1 MMEHRAK
8 KRNHGP
14 TSDKARG
21 KGRNRDHA
29 AKQKLRVA
37 REEAKP
43 GQTKGPLP
51 SKYLPGACQPD
62 SCGEEAAC
70 VPHNDTMHSCWCTS
84 NGMPVT
90 EDLKCPRNTAKYFP
104 GVCQPESCGTEA
116 ACVQYNNSMH
126 TCWCTSN
133 GLPVTED
140 LNCPRSTVPVTLKP
154 IYNVIPP
161 GPSNASAE
169 SKYAASPPTAQ
180 VSKSLI
186 SARGD
191 IYAESTSANG
201 SLIESGVTAGM
212 GTLIIGTVF
221 GAVVLILL
229 VSIAAFYLK
238 KRICRLD
245 GKPKPYGVYGAGNV
259 VPVTG
264 PGTPGDDDTNKSQVL
279 LLDRNT
285 LTFLEEVGEG
295 CFGKVHKGLLR
306 TATEEQVVAIKVLK
320 ESAGRSATE
329 DFVREVSI
337 MSAFRHANILA
348 LVGVVYR
355 DDINASP
362 WMVFEYMEWG
372 DLAGV
377 LRGSRGGGRPGP
389 PLDEPALLHVALQIA
404 RGMQYLAS
412 RRFVH
417 RDLAARNCL
426 VGANLTVKI
435 ADFGMSRDVYT
446 CDYYKMAGERPMPV
460 RWMSPESIVY
470 ARFTHESD
478 VWSYGV
484 VLWEIYSRGKQP
496 FYGHN
501 NDSATKLILRGIL
514 LVPPE
519 DCPRFAFD
527 LMRACWKAEP
537 LERIGFDEICRKLDL
552 AATGD
557 EKAMQIRLPRPPPP
571 PQDSTGYLI
580 PKEQAPVDYLKL
592 SLPMPEEDAEA
603 ASDSSEEDDD
613 EEFT

>member
-1 MMEHRAK
+1 MTDWKAK
-8 KRNHGP
+8 KRNYSYISEKPKG
-14 TSDKARG
+14 KRG
-21 KGRNRDHA
+21 RGRNHA
-29 AKQKLRVA
+29 ARLKLRVA

-43 GQTKGPLP
+43 GQIQTPP
-51 SKYLPGACQPD
+51 PI
-62 SCGEEAAC
+62 
-70 VPHNDTMHSCWCTS
+70 
-84 NGMPVT
+84 
-90 EDLKCPRNTAKYFP
+90 KYFP
-104 GVCQPESCGTEA
+104 GTCQEQSCGTEA
-116 ACVQYNNSMH
+116 ACNPYNSTTH
-126 TCWCTSN
+126 FCRCTSN
-133 GLPVTED
+133 GQPVTEETK
-140 LNCPRSTVPVTLKP
+140 CPRSTVPVTLKP

-161 GPSNASAE
+161 RTSNVSADSRYLPSPS
-169 SKYAASPPTAQ
+169 TAQ
-180 VSKSLI
+180 VSKSLT
-186 SARGD
+186 SERGETLS
-191 IYAESTSANG
+191 AESSSTNG
-201 SLIESGVTAGM
+201 PIIDAGVNLSMGALIASTVSGA
-212 GTLIIGTVF
+212 I
-221 GAVVLILL
+221 VLIVI
-229 VSIAAFYLK
+229 VSIVILFLRR
-238 KRICRLD
+238 RICHVD
-245 GKPKPYGVYGAGNV
+245 GKPQPRVRPGEPLLAERYITNPQYGVYGASHV
-259 VPVTG
+259 IPVSG
-264 PGTPGDDDTNKSQVL
+264 PGISGADSDDTNKSQVQL
-279 LLDRNT
+279 IDRNT

-306 TATEEQVVAIKVLK
+306 TAVEEQVVAIKVLK

-337 MSAFRHANILA
+337 MSAFRHPNILA

-355 DDINASP
+355 DDIEASP

-501 NDSATKLILRGIL
+501 NDSATRLILQGIL

-519 DCPRFAFD
+519 DCPRFAFE
-527 LMRACWKAEP
+527 LMRACWKTDP
-537 LERIGFDEICRKLDL
+537 QDRIAFNEICTKLEL

-557 EKAMQIRLPRPPPP
+557 GKALQMRLPCPPTP

-580 PKEQAPVDYLKL
+580 PKEQIPVDYLKL
-592 SLPMPEEDAEA
+592 SLPLPEDGDTEA

-613 EEFT
+613 EEYT

>member
-1 MMEHRAK
+1 MTETKAK
-8 KRNHGP
+8 KRNHRQ
-14 TSDKARG
+14 TSEKPKGKRG
-21 KGRNRDHA
+21 RFRDHVE
-29 AKQKLRVA
+29 KLKLRVA
-37 REEAKP
+37 REEARPEKP
-43 GQTKGPLP
+43 QEPPPTKYFQG
-51 SKYLPGACQPD
+51 SCKAQ
-62 SCGEEAAC
+62 SCGKEAAC
-70 VPHNDTMHSCWCTS
+70 
-84 NGMPVT
+84 MP
-90 EDLKCPRNTAKYFP
+90 
-104 GVCQPESCGTEA
+104 
-116 ACVQYNNSMH
+116 YNSTVH
-126 TCWCTSN
+126 FCRCTSN

-140 LNCPRSTVPVTLKP
+140 FKCPRSTVPVTLKP

-161 GPSNASAE
+161 RTSSNVSAD
-169 SKYAASPPTAQ
+169 SRYPPSPPTAQ
-180 VSKSLI
+180 ISKSLT
-186 SARGD
+186 SERGD
-191 IYAESTSANG
+191 IIAESTSTKGAMMD
-201 SLIESGVTAGM
+201 SAMTASM
-212 GTLIIGTVF
+212 STLIAASVS
-221 GAVVLILL
+221 GAVVLIVFVSL
-229 VSIAAFYLK
+229 VALFLR
-238 KRICRLD
+238 KRTCQVD
-245 GKPKPYGVYGAGNV
+245 GKPQPRVRPGEPLLAERYITNPQYGVYGASNALP
-259 VPVTG
+259 VPG
-264 PGTPGDDDTNKSQVL
+264 SGTPGANDSDDTNKSQVR
-279 LLDRNT
+279 LLDRNA

-295 CFGKVHKGLLR
+295 CFGKVHKGLYR
-306 TATEEQVVAIKVLK
+306 TTAEEQVVAIKVLK

-337 MSAFRHANILA
+337 MSAFRHPNILA
-348 LVGVVYR
+348 LVGVAYR

-389 PLDEPALLHVALQIA
+389 PLDEAALLHVALQIA

-460 RWMSPESIVY
+460 RWMSPESILF

-501 NDSATKLILRGIL
+501 NDSATKLILRGTL
-514 LVPPE
+514 LVPPG
-519 DCPRFAFD
+519 DCPRFAFE
-527 LMRACWKAEP
+527 LMRACWKPEP
-537 LERIGFDEICRKLDL
+537 EDRIGFDEICRKLEL

-557 EKAMQIRLPRPPPP
+557 GKALQIRLPRPPPP

-580 PKEQAPVDYLKL
+580 PKEQLPVDYLKL
-592 SLPMPEEDAEA
+592 SLPTPEDMDTET

-613 EEFT
+613 EEYT